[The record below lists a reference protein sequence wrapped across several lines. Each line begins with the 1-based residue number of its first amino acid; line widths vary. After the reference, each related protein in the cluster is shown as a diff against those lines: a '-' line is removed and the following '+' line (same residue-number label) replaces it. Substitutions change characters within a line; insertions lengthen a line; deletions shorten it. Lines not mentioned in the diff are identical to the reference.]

1 MSTLLPGSPV
11 NHSVFGR
18 GVVEYSKG
26 ETTLVR
32 FSRGIEECLTRELA
46 FLRSGAD
53 AYLQGQPAPASPVV
67 LRLLGESIRAI
78 NDSWGTFSP
87 SRIDLYPHQL
97 WVCRKVTEHW
107 PVRWVVA
114 DDVGLGKT
122 IEAGLILWRLFH
134 LGLIHRLLILC
145 PASLVHQWQGR
156 LFEMFDIRMA
166 QYDPEQ
172 DSGRLDFWKLNPHVV
187 ASFHTLREDRDGR
200 HDRML
205 QTDPW
210 DLIIVDEAH
219 HLNADETSGMTLAHR
234 LIKKLQ
240 DAERLSS
247 LLFFTG
253 TPHRGK
259 HFGFL
264 ALMALVRPDLFDPR
278 KPVEPQLALLPQA
291 LVRNNKYHV
300 TNLRGERLFKEPTIS
315 TTPYHYNSDEAAFY
329 SMMTDFIASGRA
341 YATGLQG
348 DRARTVMLVLIALQK
363 LASSSVAAVR
373 SALQKRLGKLRE
385 LSAKVQ
391 RNLPNPADTVKRLA
405 RFNED
410 ADSVNPIMESEIA
423 TLYLELM
430 ENECARLDELIAA
443 ADKVVVET
451 KIETIINH
459 IRLLPPG
466 ESVLFFTEYKVT
478 QAVLVDALWREFGEN
493 SASFING
500 DEALPA
506 VITPSGAL
514 KSLRESRLA
523 AKDRFNSGAVRFLVS
538 TEAAGEGIDL
548 QERCFRLIHVDLPWN
563 PMRLHQR
570 VGRLNRIGQK
580 AVVKVM
586 LFQNPDTVESRIWAL
601 LNEKLERIRRSINAV
616 AEEPEDLHQLVLGV
630 ARPGMLDTVFS
641 TADQVPRAK
650 LEEWFDEQ
658 TGQMGGEDAVRVV
671 QDLLGHAQHFDFA
684 QVSEKVPKLDLPDL
698 APFFRLALRHNRRQL
713 TEAEG
718 LLAFKTPE
726 AWLRTPGV
734 KARYDDVHFDRN
746 SNVHKKGTILGVGS
760 RLFDAALEQA
770 CHLPDAYAVVPTG
783 AGTGPFLVFRSYD
796 RVTGNPAQP
805 KSIILGVACDAGGDR
820 LLKDWEVLQWLN
832 DCSMAIRP
840 SAETEAALGF
850 APLGDQEILSKA
862 QALVRSAF
870 FSLDLPFRQ
879 PELELL
885 GVIGF
890 STQTSGF
897 ETISSCHRGEDHAR
911 RVPAG

>member
-1 MSTLLPGSPV
+1 
-11 NHSVFGR
+11 
-18 GVVEYSKG
+18 
-26 ETTLVR
+26 
-32 FSRGIEECLTRELA
+32 
-46 FLRSGAD
+46 
-53 AYLQGQPAPASPVV
+53 
-67 LRLLGESIRAI
+67 
-78 NDSWGTFSP
+78 
-87 SRIDLYPHQL
+87 
-97 WVCRKVTEHW
+97 
-107 PVRWVVA
+107 
-114 DDVGLGKT
+114 
-122 IEAGLILWRLFH
+122 
-134 LGLIHRLLILC
+134 
-145 PASLVHQWQGR
+145 
-156 LFEMFDIRMA
+156 MFDIRVA

-172 DSGRLDFWKLNPHVV
+172 DSDRLDFWKLNPHVV

-348 DRARTVMLVLIALQK
+348 DRGRTVMLVLIALQK

-373 SALQKRLGKLRE
+373 SALQKRLEKLRE

-391 RNLPNPADTVKRLA
+391 RNLPNPADTVKRLV
-405 RFNED
+405 RYSED
-410 ADSVNPIMESEIA
+410 SDSVNPIMENEIA

-443 ADKVVVET
+443 ADKVGVET

-478 QAVLVDALWREFGEN
+478 QAVLLDALWREFGEN

-506 VITPSGAL
+506 VVTPSGTL
-514 KSLRESRLA
+514 KSLRESRLT

-548 QERCFRLIHVDLPWN
+548 QERCSRLIHVDLPWN

-630 ARPGMLDTVFS
+630 ARPGMLDAVFS

-684 QVSEKVPKLDLPDL
+684 QVSQKVPKLDLPDL
-698 APFFRLALRHNRRQL
+698 APFFRLSLRHNRRQL
-713 TEAEG
+713 TETEG
-718 LLAFKTPE
+718 LIAFKTPE
-726 AWLRTPGV
+726 PWLRTPGV
-734 KARYDDVHFDRN
+734 KARYEDVHFDRN
-746 SNVHKKGTILGVGS
+746 SKNHRKGTILGVGT

-770 CHLPDAYAVVPTG
+770 CHFPEAYTVVPTG
-783 AGTGPFLVFRSYD
+783 AGTGPLLVFRSYD

-805 KSIILGVACDAGGDR
+805 KSIILGVACDAGRDR

-832 DCSMAIRP
+832 DFSLAIKP
-840 SAETEAALGF
+840 SAETEAVLGCV
-850 APLGDQEILSKA
+850 PSGDQDVLSKA
-862 QALVRSAF
+862 ETLVRSAF
-870 FSLDLPFRQ
+870 SSLDLPFRQ

-885 GVIGF
+885 GVIGW
-890 STQTSGF
+890 
-897 ETISSCHRGEDHAR
+897 
-911 RVPAG
+911 